1 MGKAPN
7 VEMTAVDKKYWD
19 DSLELEFLRAGD
31 GALVSTLNGKGASN
45 VKYEGVYANRKQPPE
60 VEGQPPE
67 GQPPKAPSEVAS
79 TGHLSL
85 DTLGGEAKPES
96 FLR

>member
-45 VKYEGVYANRKQPPE
+45 VKFMRTENNH
-60 VEGQPPE
+60 
-67 GQPPKAPSEVAS
+67 PKSKDNHPKDN
-79 TGHLSL
+79 HP
-85 DTLGGEAKPES
+85 KHHQK
-96 FLR
+96 

>member
-31 GALVSTLNGKGASN
+31 GALVSTLNGKQTSSMREFMRTEN
-45 VKYEGVYANRKQPPE
+45 NH
-60 VEGQPPE
+60 
-67 GQPPKAPSEVAS
+67 PKSKDNHPKDNHPK
-79 TGHLSL
+79 HLSL
-85 DTLGGEAKPES
+85 DSLGGEAKPES